1 MAEDSSLD
9 SSFPVVHKGNGNLVL
24 RTVEDGEKEQPDSSS
39 SSSNLLD
46 SKMLPTG
53 RLEFSCCSKKGCQ
66 NVFNKTIGRKN
77 NPRAEKCIQQ
87 RPCPRA
93 EK

>member
-46 SKMLPTG
+46 SK
-53 RLEFSCCSKKGCQ
+53 CCQLVDWNSHAAVKRDAKMYLTKQSG
-66 NVFNKTIGRKN
+66 
-77 NPRAEKCIQQ
+77 E
-87 RPCPRA
+87 
-93 EK
+93 